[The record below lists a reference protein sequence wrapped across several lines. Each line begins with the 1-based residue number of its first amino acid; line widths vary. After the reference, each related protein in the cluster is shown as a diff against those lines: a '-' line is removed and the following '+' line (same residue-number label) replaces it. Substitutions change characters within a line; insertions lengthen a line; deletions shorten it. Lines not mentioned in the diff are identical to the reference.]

1 MIEIQQ
7 TNNMPPTIVRV
18 DCPLTNLFA
27 DGIYWREILIPK
39 GTIAVGRKHKTEHI
53 NVLLSG
59 RVRVVRDGK
68 VIELSAPQVFK
79 SPAGVRKAVYAI
91 KDTRW
96 ANVHPNPSNE
106 QDMDSL
112 AETFVE
118 KGGDFLGCE
127 NEINQL
133 LNNQPERIE

>member
-7 TNNMPPTIVRV
+7 INTMPPTIVRV

-53 NVLLSG
+53 NVLLAG
-59 RVRVVRDGK
+59 RVRVVRDGS

-91 KDTRW
+91 EDTRW

-106 QDMDSL
+106 QDMDL
-112 AETFVE
+112 LEEVFVE